1 MLMKLKKAAIPLC
14 LLFIALLNS
23 VPLLAQQKVTGKVTS
38 AKDSKPIAFATVT
51 VKGST
56 VGVNTDENGAFSI
69 SVPAGSNILVVSS
82 VGYEAMEITITNGQA
97 NAVLSE
103 RQNDLNE
110 IVVTGY
116 SSQRKKDITGSV
128 SVVKVADLQT
138 MPATTAEN
146 QLQGRAAGVNV
157 TTNSQPG
164 SVSTVRIRGFASFTG
179 NDPLYIVDG
188 VPTGSLLGLNPDD
201 IESMQI
207 LKDAASASVYGARAS
222 NGVIIITT
230 KKGKTGSAKVTYN
243 MYYGVQSPG
252 SGQKNML
259 NPQEYAD
266 LQWMAYKNSGKTPA
280 SNQYGSGATPVLPDY
295 LLAGSATG
303 VKEGAPEA
311 NASLYDLNY
320 NRLGDANY
328 QPYLI
333 VPANKQGTNWWKE
346 ITRSAPIMN
355 HTITVSGGSPDK
367 SKYLASFN
375 YFNQDGIIINNFY
388 KRYSARFNTEFNVKQ
403 NVRIGSNMQVFF
415 SEANAVENNTENSDV
430 ILSRLM
436 LPIVPVYTIRQGD
449 FAGTKGKDLG
459 TPNNVVAFS
468 ERKKNN
474 RANNFLLF
482 GNAYAEVDLFKHFTA
497 RTSFGGYFNSY
508 DTKAYPYIEYE
519 GAENDRNPTYS
530 STFGKNRSWIW
541 TNQLSYKNTF
551 GDHSVQ
557 ALVGSEA
564 VDEFSN
570 QITGSRSTYFSY
582 FNYDYIT
589 LSSGSSN
596 QLASG
601 APSGASL
608 FSLFGKVDYTFKDRY
623 LLSVT
628 VRRDGS
634 SRFGTDAR
642 YGTFPAASIGWRI
655 SEEDFLKDVKWIKE
669 LKLRGSWGRMGNQ
682 RIGATNQFT
691 QFSPSNS
698 AAAYDI
704 NGTSTSTAPGFYNN
718 FIGNSAG
725 QWETNVT
732 TNVGFDALLFKGTE
746 IVFDWYQKKTEDLLY
761 PVQQLATSGGIA
773 ALNPPFFNVGSMR
786 NWGIDLQISQ
796 KANLGDVKFDG
807 TLTFTTYKNTIT
819 SISKG
824 LTYFDYN
831 SPLNEAN
838 RINGTF
844 TRNAVGQAINAYYGY
859 KIVGLFR
866 DQRDV
871 EGSPVQDAAAPGRF
885 KYMDADGNDTI
896 NADDRV
902 FFGNPNPK
910 FTYGLNLEFSY
921 KGFDLSAFFYGVQ
934 GRDAINYGRFNTDFY
949 QTGITNKSKATLY
962 DSWTP
967 ERPNANFPIQEVDA
981 TFSTNTVPN
990 SFYMENASYMRLRN
1004 LTLGYTIPS
1013 KALSRLKIDKFR
1025 LYVQATNLFTIT
1037 KYSGLDPEIVT
1048 TDDRAAG
1055 IDLGVYPT
1063 VKTFLVGASINF

>member
-1 MLMKLKKAAIPLC
+1 MSSRITRIVSCC
-14 LLFIALLNS
+14 LLFLLP
-23 VPLLAQQKVTGKVTS
+23 VAVFAQQKVTGKVTN
-38 AKDSKPIAFATVT
+38 AKDGKPIPFATVM
-51 VKGST
+51 VKGTT
-56 VGVNTDENGAFSI
+56 VATNTDEEGVFSLN
-69 SVPAGSNILVVSS
+69 VPAGNTVLTVSS
-82 VGYEAMEITITNGQA
+82 VGFVPLDVTIANGVA
-97 NAVLSE
+97 NASLIETTS
-103 RQNDLNE
+103 DLNE

-128 SVVKVADLQT
+128 SVVKVADLQAI
-138 MPATTAEN
+138 PATTAEN

-188 VPTGSLLGLNPDD
+188 VPVGSLLGINPDD

-230 KKGKTGSAKVTYN
+230 KKGKTGAAKVTYN
-243 MYYGVQSPG
+243 MYYGVQNPG
-252 SGQKNML
+252 AGWGKGKML

-266 LQWMAYKNSGKTPA
+266 LEWLAYKNSGRAP
-280 SNQYGSGATPVLPDY
+280 SSPQYGSGATPVLPDY
-295 LLAGSATG
+295 LLAGTAAGLS
-303 VKEGAPEA
+303 EGDPRV
-311 NASLYDLNY
+311 SPDLYDLNY
-320 NRLGDANY
+320 SRLGDANY
-328 QPYLI
+328 APYLI
-333 VPANKQGTNWWKE
+333 VRANKTGTNWWDE
-346 ITRSAPIMN
+346 VTRVAPIMN
-355 HTITVSGGSPDK
+355 HTLTVSGGSADK

-375 YFNQDGIIINNFY
+375 YFNQDGIVINNFY
-388 KRYSARFNTEFNVKQ
+388 RRYSARFNTEFNVKK
-403 NVRIGSNMQVFF
+403 NIRIGSNMQVFF

-430 ILSRLM
+430 VLSRLM
-436 LPIVPVYTIRQGD
+436 LPIVPVYTIVPGD
-449 FAGTKGKDLG
+449 FAGTRGGGLG
-459 TPNNVVAFS
+459 TPNNMVAFR
-468 ERKKNN
+468 ERRKNN
-474 RANNFLLF
+474 RANGFLLF
-482 GNAYAEVDLFKHFTA
+482 GNAYAEVDLLKHFTA
-497 RTSFGGYFNSY
+497 RTSFGGYFSSF
-508 DTKAYPYIEYE
+508 DTKNYPYIEYE
-519 GAENDRNPTYS
+519 GSENDRNPTYS
-530 STFGKNRSWIW
+530 STFGKNRSWVW

-551 GDHSVQ
+551 GEHFVQ
-557 ALVGSEA
+557 ALAGTEA
-564 VDEFSN
+564 VEEFAN
-570 QITGSRSTYFSY
+570 QVTGSRSNYFTY

-589 LSSGSSN
+589 LSSGTSN

-601 APSGASL
+601 SPSTASL

-623 LLSVT
+623 LLSLT

-634 SRFGTDAR
+634 SRFGSDAR
-642 YGTFPAASIGWRI
+642 YGTFPAGSLGWRI
-655 SEEDFLKDVKWIKE
+655 SEESFLKDVSWIKE
-669 LKLRGSWGRMGNQ
+669 LKIRGSWGRMGNQ
-682 RIGATNQFT
+682 RIGPTNQFT

-698 AAAYDI
+698 AASYDI
-704 NGTSTSTAPGFYNN
+704 NGSSTTPSAGFYNN

-732 TNVGFDALLFKGTE
+732 TNIGFDAFLFKGTE
-746 IVFDWYQKKTEDLLY
+746 IVFDWYHKKTEDLLY

-773 ALNPPFFNVGSMR
+773 ALNPPFFNVGSMK
-786 NWGIDLQISQ
+786 NWGIDIQISQ

-807 TLTFTTYKNTIT
+807 TVTFTTYKNTIT
-819 SISKG
+819 SISQG

-844 TRNAVGQAINAYYGY
+844 TRNAVGEAINAYYGY
-859 KIVGLFR
+859 QIVGMF
-866 DQRDV
+866 QSSRDV
-871 EGSPVQDAAAPGRF
+871 EESPVQDAAAPGRF
-885 KYMDADGNDTI
+885 KYLDADGNDTI
-896 NADDRV
+896 NASDRV

-921 KGFDLSAFFYGVQ
+921 KGFDLAAFFYGVQ

-949 QTGITNKSKATLY
+949 QTGVTNKARATLY

-967 ERPNANFPIQEVDA
+967 ERPNATFPIQEVDA

-990 SFYMENASYMRLRN
+990 SFYMENASYLRLRN

-1013 KALSRLKIDKFR
+1013 RALSRLKIDKFR
-1025 LYVQATNLFTIT
+1025 VYVQATNLFTIT
-1037 KYSGLDPEIVT
+1037 KYTGLDPEIVT

-1063 VKTFLVGASINF
+1063 VKTFLIGASINF